1 LESPLVCVSGIT
13 GSNLN
18 KRIEAIMSDR
28 AVLELKFTKRAALAA
43 TGLAALAAPI
53 VIGLMSGPMVRAH
66 STESPPAAQAVQD
79 TPTAPVKVVVPA
91 ATPAETFDVASV
103 KPDTSGAGGFGYPGL
118 APGRQRF
125 TATNLPLTAL
135 ILLAYDATP
144 GQITGVPHSLDATG
158 WDIEAKCDHPMAKEQ
173 ALRMLQALLADR
185 FKLTLHREMR
195 EQPVYALVVA
205 KGGPKL
211 RESLEESPVPVMQK
225 TSNGGFVY
233 KGAPIS
239 TLTLVLSQQVGRFV
253 IDKTQLKGRYDFTL
267 EYERERP
274 VRPGADSTEPASNPG
289 RLPSVF
295 NALQEQLGLK
305 LESQKGPVE
314 FLIVDHAEKPS
325 AN

>member
-1 LESPLVCVSGIT
+1 M
-13 GSNLN
+13 SN
-18 KRIEAIMSDR
+18 RV
-28 AVLELKFTKRAALAA
+28 VLELNFTRKTALAA
-43 TGLAALAAPI
+43 SGLAALAAPI
-53 VIGLMSGPMVRAH
+53 VIGIMSGPMVRAH
-66 STESPPAAQAVQD
+66 SFEPPAAAEMQD
-79 TPTAPVKVVVPA
+79 TPAAPVRVVKEA
-91 ATPAETFDVASV
+91 AAPAETFDVASV
-103 KPDTSGAGGFGYPGL
+103 KPNTTGAGGFGYPGL
-118 APGRQRF
+118 GPGRQRF
-125 TATNLPLTAL
+125 TAANLPLTAL
-135 ILLAYDATP
+135 ILLAYDVTP
-144 GQITGVPHSLDATG
+144 GQISGVPGSLDATG
-158 WDIEAKCDHPMAKEQ
+158 WDIEAKCDHPMTKEQ

-185 FKLTLHREMR
+185 FKLAFHRETR

-211 RESLEESPVPVMQK
+211 RESSEESPVPVMRK
-225 TSNGGFVY
+225 TPNGGFVY

-239 TLTLVLSQQVGRFV
+239 TLTLVLSQQGGRFV

-274 VRPGADSTEPASNPG
+274 VRPGADGTEPVPTPG

-314 FLIVDHAEKPS
+314 FLVVDHAEKPS